1 MSDPLPTGSKQM
13 PGYLLVPFLALLAS
27 FPALATDLYLP
38 ALPSMSKELNCSVSL
53 VNLSLVLFFV
63 FISVSSIIWGPLT
76 DKYGRRPPLLI
87 GMPLFVLSSIACVFS
102 QTVYQLIAARV
113 FQAIG
118 AGAAMAANLA
128 IVKDIFP
135 GKKRENMLALMSFLN
150 GMIPIIA
157 PSIGALVLR
166 LTSWRGAF
174 VVLTGIGALVWLLIF
189 ALKETNTQLS
199 NLSILNTTARLL
211 VVLKNPHFAR
221 LIITFS
227 IISIPLLGYIGISS
241 FIFVDRFGVSE
252 EVFALYFGAI
262 ASFFVFG
269 GPIYLIL
276 SRYLKPVTII
286 TICYFGSLISGILI
300 LAIGQMGPLFFGIAI
315 ACGFLSVSVS
325 RPPSSSLLLE
335 QQDKD
340 TGSASS
346 LIQASFVLTGSA
358 GMYLVSLDWSNR
370 ILILGMMSL
379 ILNLAGLFIWFYSK
393 SRCRLP
399 AHFK

>member
-1 MSDPLPTGSKQM
+1 ML
-13 PGYLLVPFLALLAS
+13 PFLALLAS

-63 FISVSSIIWGPLT
+63 FISVSSIIWGPLS
-76 DKYGRRPPLLI
+76 DKYGRKRILLI
-87 GMPLFVLSSIACVFS
+87 GMPLFVISSVACVFS
-102 QTVYQLIAARV
+102 QSVYQLISARIL
-113 FQAIG
+113 QAIG
-118 AGAAMAANLA
+118 AGAAMAVNLA

-135 GKKRENMLALMSFLN
+135 GKRREQMLALISFLN
-150 GMIPIIA
+150 GMIPIVA
-157 PSIGALVLR
+157 PSIGALIFR
-166 LTSWRGAF
+166 LSSWRGAF
-174 VVLTGIGALVWLLIF
+174 VVLAVIGGLVWIFVF
-189 ALKETNTQLS
+189 ALKETNTQFSDLS
-199 NLSILNTTARLL
+199 VFKTTMRLF
-211 VVLKNPHFAR
+211 VVLKNPNFAR

-227 IISIPLLGYIGISS
+227 IISIPLLGYIGASS

-252 EVFALYFGAI
+252 EVFAIYFGAT

-269 GPIYLIL
+269 GPLYLL
-276 SRYLKPVTII
+276 MAKYLKPIPII
-286 TICYFGSLISGILI
+286 TICYFGSLLSGFLI
-300 LAIGQMGPLFFGIAI
+300 FTIGQMSPLFFAISI
-315 ACGFLSVSVS
+315 ACGFISVSVS

-358 GMYLVSLDWSNR
+358 GMYFVSLDWDNR

-379 ILNLAGLFIWFYSK
+379 ILNFIGIFIWFYSK

-399 AHFK
+399 KHFK